1 MKKPAG
7 RRKPSVKVKTKKTS
21 AAPTSSKKKAVA
33 VKKVAP
39 KAEKR
44 ARPARKVVKP
54 EPEVEIERSPEEEAM
69 LERLK
74 TAADGVKVH
83 QRHLEF
89 LCRLLCDPQRRIPEA
104 YGPMTGKTVTHRN
117 REILRAGGL
126 QILKRPEIKR
136 LREVIEKEIQAQEM
150 AGAVMDVHEKRRFLA
165 RVVRVKRSDWAKPE
179 NEDLIQEWREKQT
192 EDSHEITI
200 KIPAKIAAIETDN
213 DLAGHGAKFRV
224 QEKAGNALMDLVLAI
239 RGGR

>member
-7 RRKPSVKVKTKKTS
+7 RRKPSVKVKTKTS
-21 AAPTSSKKKAVA
+21 AGPTRSKKKAVA
-33 VKKVAP
+33 GKKVAP
-39 KAEKR
+39 KPVKR
-44 ARPARKVVKP
+44 ARLA
-54 EPEVEIERSPEEEAM
+54 EVEVERSLEEEAM
-69 LERLK
+69 LERL
-74 TAADGVKVH
+74 TAAADGVKMH

-89 LCRLLCDPQRRIPEA
+89 LCRLLCDPQRRIAEA
-104 YGPMTGKTVTHRN
+104 YAPMTGKTVTKQN
-117 REILRAGGL
+117 REALRAGGL
-126 QILKRPEIKR
+126 AVLKRLEVKR
-136 LREVIEKEIQAQEM
+136 LREAMEKEIQAQEM
-150 AGAVMDVHEKRRFLA
+150 AAAVLDVHEKRRFLA
-165 RVVRVKRSDWAKPE
+165 RVVRVKRSEWGNRE

-213 DLAGHGAKFRV
+213 DLAGHGAKFKA